1 MNKKP
6 NYWIKGIAQV
16 AFVIM
21 IHLGLIVF
29 LQIKTVEWPEVK
41 GAEVVLTY
49 TAPAFLLYATCIRSL
64 KTKKLRYNLSWL
76 LISLLPS
83 IAILFKFK
91 EFASAAPV
99 EPVFIEFHFAQGY
112 LELML
117 FFPFIYAVIQLVL
130 WAAMWFMILSK
141 E

>member
-1 MNKKP
+1 MKKKP
-6 NYWIKGIAQV
+6 NYWITGIAQV
-16 AFVIM
+16 ALVII

-29 LQIKTVEWPEVK
+29 LRIKTVEWPEVT
-41 GAEVVLTY
+41 GAEVILTY
-49 TAPAFLLYATCIRSL
+49 SAPAFLLYATCIRSL
-64 KTKKLRYNLSWL
+64 KTKKLRYNLIWL

-83 IAILFKFK
+83 IAILFKLK
-91 EFASAAPV
+91 EIASAAPV
-99 EPVFIEFHFAQGY
+99 EPVFIELHFVQGY

-117 FFPFIYAVIQLVL
+117 FFPFIYSVIQLIL

>member
-6 NYWIKGIAQV
+6 TYWITGITQV
-16 AFVIM
+16 ALVII
-21 IHLGLIVF
+21 IHLGLFVF
-29 LQIKTVEWPEVK
+29 LQIKTVEWPEVT
-41 GAEVVLTY
+41 GAEVILTY
-49 TAPAFLLYATCIRSL
+49 CAPVFLLYATCIRSL
-64 KTKKLRYNLSWL
+64 KTKKLRYNLIWL

-83 IAILFKFK
+83 TAILFKLK
-91 EFASAAPV
+91 EIASAEPV

-117 FFPFIYAVIQLVL
+117 FFPVIYSVIQLIL